1 MSARGPIT
9 VVARWQPAPGALDEL
24 LSIIAELRPKSLAEP
39 GCLSYEVFQAL
50 DTPPGILLL
59 ERYRDEAALDEHR
72 RSAHYQALVV
82 NRALP
87 LLAERRVD
95 FLQTWNPA

>member
-1 MSARGPIT
+1 MNARGPIT
-9 VVARWQPAPGALDEL
+9 AVARWQPAKGALDEL
-24 LSIIAELRPKSLAEP
+24 LSIIAELRLKSLGES

-50 DTPPGILLL
+50 DTPPGILLV

-72 RSAHYQALVV
+72 RSEHYQALVV
-82 NRALP
+82 QRALP

>member
-1 MSARGPIT
+1 MSAHGPIT
-9 VVARWQPAPGALDEL
+9 AVARWQPAPDTLDEL
-24 LSIIAELRPKSLAEP
+24 LSIIAELRLKSLAEA
-39 GCLSYEVFQAL
+39 GCLSYEVFQTL

-82 NRALP
+82 KRVLP